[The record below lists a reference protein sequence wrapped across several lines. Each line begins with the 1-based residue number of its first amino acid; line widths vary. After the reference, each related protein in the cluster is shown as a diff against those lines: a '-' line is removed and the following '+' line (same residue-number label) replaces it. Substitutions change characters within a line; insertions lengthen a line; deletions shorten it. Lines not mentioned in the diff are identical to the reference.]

1 MANHNAQPRSD
12 QLPRKRTGT
21 RGWRVTAFWCVVGIV
36 TAAAIL
42 SVSVESS
49 LRIAPASASTA
60 TAAGSMNFSAPA
72 GVTFIPLT
80 GEVDFNERFSN
91 EKREAKSQELPA
103 QF

>member
-1 MANHNAQPRSD
+1 MANHNAQPQSD
-12 QLPRKRTGT
+12 PPARKRTGA

-36 TAAAIL
+36 TVAALL

-49 LRIAPASASTA
+49 LRMAPASASTA
-60 TAAGSMNFSAPA
+60 NAAGPMNFSAPA
-72 GVTFIPLT
+72 GATFIPLT

-91 EKREAKSQELPA
+91 EKRDAKTQELPA